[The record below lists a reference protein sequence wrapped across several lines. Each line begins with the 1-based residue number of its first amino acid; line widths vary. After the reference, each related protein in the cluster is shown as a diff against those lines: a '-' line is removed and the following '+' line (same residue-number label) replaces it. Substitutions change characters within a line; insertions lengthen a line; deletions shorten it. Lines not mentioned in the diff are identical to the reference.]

1 MDGSRR
7 RGRPRQE
14 EVDERILEATL
25 RLLAEG
31 GYGHVSLDD
40 IASAAQ
46 TTRATIYLR
55 YSSKAELVAAA
66 IANARR
72 AIALPPATGITR
84 EDLVA
89 QLRQFQESMA
99 APYSLPI
106 VGTALAEAETTPEML
121 ASLREHVVGTRR
133 EALRAILQRARAR
146 GELAAGVDIELA
158 VAQLIGS
165 YYALAIDGKAIAQDW
180 AERVVGQVF
189 AGIGQ

>member
-72 AIALPPATGITR
+72 VIALPPATGITR

-106 VGTALAEAETTPEML
+106 VGTALAEAETTPELL